1 MLAGFVSATVL
12 CLIGVFIVY
21 SVMKSQWGFGW
32 RLLAGIIG
40 LLLFLF
46 GVGNFLLLPMLKP
59 LPPIDIAEEPVV
71 KDTLE
76 QAWTAWQSE
85 DWKSLYN
92 LMWPAA
98 RDVSPPR
105 EQLYE
110 LWATQRKE
118 LYGDQPIPEAL
129 EQIQLSHSPSYV
141 TLLVFELLVPD
152 REQAA
157 ILWNLAREEGVTALQ
172 YTAGRYEFGA
182 VLVKQGPEWKLIASP
197 ATLIVSTDGK
207 PANKTM
213 GALREVPGFGSKQP
227 KTESDLPEETPAETP
242 GLAPVAP
249 EG

>member
-1 MLAGFVSATVL
+1 MLAGFISATVL
-12 CLIGVFIVY
+12 CLIGVFIIY
-21 SVMKSQWGFGW
+21 SVMRSQWSFGW
-32 RLLAGIIG
+32 KLLAGIIG

-71 KDTLE
+71 QDTLE

-85 DWKSLYN
+85 DWESLYA

-110 LWATQRKE
+110 LWAKQRQE
-118 LYGDQPIPEAL
+118 LFAGQAPPETL

-141 TLLVFELLVPD
+141 TLLVFELLVPE

-157 ILWNLAREEGVTALQ
+157 TLWNLAREEGVAALQ
-172 YTAGRYEFGA
+172 YKAGRYEFGA
-182 VLVKQGPEWKLIASP
+182 VLVKHGPQWKLIASP

-207 PANKTM
+207 PTSTTT
-213 GALREVPGFGSKQP
+213 GALREVPGFGLGQP
-227 KTESDLPEETPAETP
+227 KPESDSPQGDSTETPEP
-242 GLAPVAP
+242 GPVAP